1 MAETIQHHP
10 LMFTFRDMISGEGFL
25 AGITC
30 SGRALMLHEDD
41 KWWMYGVRP
50 GAIADSG
57 DTAPEAFFHFRNRFK
72 EVLFDIA
79 SDFKTFEEF
88 KLGVENFF
96 GERSATDEDEQRWEE
111 AVKAIRS
118 GQLTPEAPFSQLKRQ
133 APEERP
139 TGISVERLDG
149 ENKRFMPSD
158 NVPDT
163 CYALPLAA

>member
-1 MAETIQHHP
+1 MAEAAPHHP

-25 AGITC
+25 AGTTC
-30 SGRALMLHEDD
+30 SGRALMLQEDE

-50 GAIADSG
+50 GAIAESG
-57 DTAPEAFFHFRNRFK
+57 NTPQEAVFNFRNRFK

-79 SDFKTFEEF
+79 SDCKNFPEF
-88 KLGVENFF
+88 KLAVENFF
-96 GERSATDEDEQRWEE
+96 YERSAMDQDEKKWEQ

-118 GQLTPEAPFSQLKRQ
+118 GQLVVEAPFPELKRQ
-133 APEERP
+133 APEDRP
-139 TGISVERLDG
+139 SGISVERLDG

-163 CYALPLAA
+163 YVLPAAA